1 MSDIIDSQP
10 SDEQEAENA
19 AFLWMRETCLA
30 LSKAAAQLEWD
41 KVDWCYERYRRA
53 RERMKAATEAL
64 KKERR

>member
-30 LSKAAAQLEWD
+30 LSRAAAQLDWD

-53 RERMKAATEAL
+53 RERMKAAKEL
-64 KKERR
+64 KKGRR